1 MIPESN
7 FYRVY
12 KLAYQDRSESL
23 RALILLAIIISLLS
37 LASLMFVGVIRLFSL
52 YYLISAGALWLV
64 VFALLPI
71 FFLVVP
77 RNHFYLGILLFSVIP
92 FVPIFLEQKNNNYLF
107 AVMGSLFVLL
117 ILSGWR
123 MKSESNNLIEL
134 NLPRIIGKGSLLLSL
149 SILLIIGTLLYFDR
163 PKVDIT
169 KFNWNI
175 PSINGV
181 SVNGKIDDIL
191 KSLIEK
197 QTSNLGVVGNA
208 ASSLLLKQTKESL
221 SQMTGLEISGQE
233 TIFSLIVNY
242 FKSRWQSFS
251 LVVKLI
257 IYVTIASLVFSLVT
271 LFNSIF
277 SIILTLMSWLLLK
290 FLVLIKYLKIKRVG
304 VEKEEVGLV

>member
-1 MIPESN
+1 MTPESN

-12 KLAYQDRSESL
+12 KLAYRDRNESL
-23 RALILLAIIISLLS
+23 KALILLAIIISFLS
-37 LASLMFVGVIRLFSL
+37 LASLMFVGVIRLFSW
-52 YYLISAGALWLV
+52 YYLISAGVLWLLG
-64 VFALLPI
+64 FALLPI

-77 RNHFYLGILLFSVIP
+77 RSQFYLGILLFSIIP
-92 FVPIFLEQKNNNYLF
+92 FVPIFLERNNNNYLF
-107 AVMGSLFVLL
+107 AVMGCIFVLL

-163 PKVDIT
+163 SKVDIS
-169 KFNWNI
+169 KFNWNTLN
-175 PSINGV
+175 INGV

-191 KSLIEK
+191 KSFIEK
-197 QTSNLGVVGNA
+197 QTSSLGAVGNT

-233 TIFSLIVNY
+233 TIFSLIANY
-242 FKSRWQSFS
+242 LKSRWQSFS
-251 LVVKLI
+251 LGMKLI
-257 IYVTIASLVFSLVT
+257 IYAIIVSLGFSVVA
-271 LFNSIF
+271 LFNFIF

-290 FLVLIKYLKIKRVG
+290 LLILIKYLQIKRIG